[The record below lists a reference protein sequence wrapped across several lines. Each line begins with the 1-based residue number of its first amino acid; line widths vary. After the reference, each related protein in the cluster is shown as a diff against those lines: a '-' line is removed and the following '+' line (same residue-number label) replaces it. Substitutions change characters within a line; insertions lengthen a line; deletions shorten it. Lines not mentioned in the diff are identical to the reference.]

1 MPHVVENDIL
11 IPEIRAILL
20 EGRDVRFTPSGV
32 SMRPFIEGGKD
43 AVVLRHLPSVRV
55 GDICLCDLGERY
67 VLHRVIAVAPAQQ
80 LDAIP
85 VQPAPAQ
92 QPDAISVQP
101 APAQQPDDTPV
112 RQLNSSHC
120 PQEAGITLQ
129 GDGVLEATEHCLAS
143 DIIGTVIRIENPHGR
158 RKPLTRGRVWYLL
171 RPLRKYLLKIYRY
184 IIRL

>member
-67 VLHRVIAVAPAQQ
+67 VLHRVIAVT
-80 LDAIP
+80 
-85 VQPAPAQ
+85 PAQ
-92 QPDAISVQP
+92 QPDAIPVQP

>member
-92 QPDAISVQP
+92 QPD
-101 APAQQPDDTPV
+101 DTPV
-112 RQLNSSHC
+112 RQLTSSHC

-171 RPLRKYLLKIYRY
+171 RPLRKYLLKMYRH